1 MGRLVRLRTDKGNFV
16 YIPTAAITEV
26 SYGQEVHH
34 RIGTAVGL
42 AVVSLGIGALVAFS
56 KSKKH
61 FVGLTWDDAGNK
73 GGLAVQADKNEY
85 RGLILALEGVTG
97 KKAVD
102 TDAAGKYNRPSGPSR
117 SSPKFVLKLRRVGVH
132 SQHDGRKQTR
142 LSCPSCKRTACSRSV
157 PQGSGRQRFERDA
170 QSQRAY
176 RSRNAQRQTAR

>member
-1 MGRLVRLRTDKGNFV
+1 MRNTRNVLALGLCAALLNLSLLAETEVGYKVKYSGGSLENVKTGQDIKMYLDGKTVRLRTDKGNFV

-102 TDAAGKYNRPSGPSR
+102 TDAAGK
-117 SSPKFVLKLRRVGVH
+117 
-132 SQHDGRKQTR
+132 
-142 LSCPSCKRTACSRSV
+142 
-157 PQGSGRQRFERDA
+157 
-170 QSQRAY
+170 
-176 RSRNAQRQTAR
+176 